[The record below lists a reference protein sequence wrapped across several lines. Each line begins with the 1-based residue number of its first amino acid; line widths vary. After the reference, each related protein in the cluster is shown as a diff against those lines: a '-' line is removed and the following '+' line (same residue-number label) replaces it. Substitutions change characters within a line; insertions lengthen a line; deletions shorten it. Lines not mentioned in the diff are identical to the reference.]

1 MLGVFLGIL
10 KIIGITILVILL
22 IIIALLLIVL
32 FVPIRYKAHAVIDHC
47 NLDDENLDFK
57 EKVSAEAGFTWL
69 LHLVRGGIGYPE
81 NKEFWV
87 KVLFFK
93 ILPKSEDS
101 KKKKEEKQHKKDRKN
116 SKKKL
121 EQALENAGDAQEIGP
136 EDRKDVENGSASNEA
151 DSANGG
157 TLVSGNSSEDGSTTD
172 DNASNSVNSEGEGR
186 TDGKDY
192 SEGEGRTEGKDYSEG
207 KDRSEGKD
215 HSESEGN
222 PESTGDYDKT
232 SNLEGS
238 SNQESLSNDSDK
250 GKKSGRKKSS
260 RLDDLD
266 DDGVDIFTV
275 FDFFEKLS
283 DLFWGT
289 LDFLEKPEMAV
300 EKAFYTI
307 SRACD
312 KIDLIQDTLE
322 SPTFERAYRCA
333 KKDLFLILR
342 HVKPKKLSADILL
355 GLGDPATT
363 AQVLAA
369 VNIADAFLSYDIDLE
384 PDFENKVVEA
394 DVDIKGKIALWR
406 VLLSAARVYFNK
418 DIRKVWKRI
427 NRIISK

>member
-10 KIIGITILVILL
+10 KIIGITLLVILL

-32 FVPIRYKAHAVIDHC
+32 FVPIRYKAHAVVGHC
-47 NLDDENLDFK
+47 DLDDESLDFK

-93 ILPKSEDS
+93 ILPKSEDA
-101 KKKKEEKQHKKDRKN
+101 KKKKEEKQRKKDRKN

-136 EDRKDVENGSASNEA
+136 EDRKDGGNGSASNEA
-151 DSANGG
+151 DSIGG
-157 TLVSGNSSEDGSTTD
+157 SASVSE
-172 DNASNSVNSEGEGR
+172 NSVNGGKTTDSDGNNSTVGRIYEGKAENNGETENSTDNAVNTENSGNAEDSGNAEAPENTENSIN
-186 TDGKDY
+186 TDGSGD
-192 SEGEGRTEGKDYSEG
+192 SEKSFV
-207 KDRSEGKD
+207 
-215 HSESEGN
+215 
-222 PESTGDYDKT
+222 
-232 SNLEGS
+232 EGS
-238 SNQESLSNDSDK
+238 SKDGIKRE
-250 GKKSGRKKSS
+250 RRKSS
-260 RLDDLD
+260 RSGDAD

-289 LDFLEKPEMAV
+289 LDFLEKPEKAV

-369 VNIADAFLSYDIDLE
+369 VNVADAFLSYDIDLE

>member
-10 KIIGITILVILL
+10 KIIGITLLVILL

-47 NLDDENLDFK
+47 DLDDENLDFK

-93 ILPKSEDS
+93 ILPKSEDA
-101 KKKKEEKQHKKDRKN
+101 KKKKEEKQRKKDRKN

-121 EQALENAGDAQEIGP
+121 EQALENASDAQEIGP
-136 EDRKDVENGSASNEA
+136 EDRKDGGNGSASNEA
-151 DSANGG
+151 DSIGG
-157 TLVSGNSSEDGSTTD
+157 SASVSE
-172 DNASNSVNSEGEGR
+172 NSVNGGKTTDSDGNNSTVGR
-186 TDGKDY
+186 I
-192 SEGEGRTEGKDYSEG
+192 SEG
-207 KDRSEGKD
+207 KAENNGETENSTDNAVNTENSGNAEG
-215 HSESEGN
+215 SGNAEAPEN
-222 PESTGDYDKT
+222 PESPENPINTDGSGDSET
-232 SNLEGS
+232 SFDEGS
-238 SNQESLSNDSDK
+238 SKDGIKRE
-250 GKKSGRKKSS
+250 RKRKSS
-260 RLDDLD
+260 RSGDAD

-289 LDFLEKPEMAV
+289 LDFLEKPEKAV

-342 HVKPKKLSADILL
+342 HVKPKKFNADILL

-369 VNIADAFLSYDIDLE
+369 VNVADAFLDYDIDLE
-384 PDFENKVVEA
+384 PDFDNKVVEA
-394 DVDIKGKIALWR
+394 DVDIRGRIALWR

-418 DIRKVWKRI
+418 DIRKVYKRI

>member
-47 NLDDENLDFK
+47 DLDDENLDFK

-87 KVLFFK
+87 KILFFN

-121 EQALENAGDAQEIGP
+121 EQAIENAGDAQEIGP
-136 EDRKDVENGSASNEA
+136 EDRKNGGNGSTADEA
-151 DSANGG
+151 DFANRGA
-157 TLVSGNSSEDGSTTD
+157 LDDGNSSEDGSTTEG
-172 DNASNSVNSEGEGR
+172 DNAEDGANPDSKGP
-186 TDGKDY
+186 TDVKD
-192 SEGEGRTEGKDYSEG
+192 STEGIG
-207 KDRSEGKD
+207 LAEGKD
-215 HSESEGN
+215 HSEAEEKL
-222 PESTGDYDKT
+222 ESTGDFDQT
-232 SNLEGS
+232 GDLEGS
-238 SNQESLSNDSDK
+238 SNQESLSNDSDI
-250 GKKSGRKKSS
+250 GKRSGRKRKSS
-260 RLDDLD
+260 RSDDLD
-266 DDGVDIFTV
+266 DDGVDIFTI

-289 LDFLEKPEMAV
+289 LDFLEKPEKAV

-307 SRACD
+307 SKACD

-342 HVKPKKLSADILL
+342 HVKPTKLSADILL

-369 VNIADAFLSYDIDLE
+369 VNVADAFLSYDIDLE
-384 PDFENKVVEA
+384 PDFENKVVEV

>member
-47 NLDDENLDFK
+47 DLDDENLDFK

-69 LHLVRGGIGYPE
+69 LHLVRGGIGYPD

-87 KVLFFK
+87 KILFFN

-121 EQALENAGDAQEIGP
+121 EQAIENAGDAQEIGP
-136 EDRKDVENGSASNEA
+136 EDRKNGGNGSAADEA
-151 DSANGG
+151 DFANRGA
-157 TLVSGNSSEDGSTTD
+157 LDDGNSSEDGSTTEG
-172 DNASNSVNSEGEGR
+172 DNAEDGVNPDSKGP
-186 TDGKDY
+186 TDGKD
-192 SEGEGRTEGKDYSEG
+192 STEGIG
-207 KDRSEGKD
+207 LAEGKD
-215 HSESEGN
+215 HSESEEKL
-222 PESTGDYDKT
+222 ESTGDFDQT
-232 SNLEGS
+232 GDLEGS
-238 SNQESLSNDSDK
+238 SNQESLSNDSDI
-250 GKKSGRKKSS
+250 GKRSGRKRKSS
-260 RLDDLD
+260 RSDDLD
-266 DDGVDIFTV
+266 DDGVDIFTI

-289 LDFLEKPEMAV
+289 LDFLEKPEKAV

-307 SRACD
+307 SKACD

-369 VNIADAFLSYDIDLE
+369 VNIADAFMSYDIDLE